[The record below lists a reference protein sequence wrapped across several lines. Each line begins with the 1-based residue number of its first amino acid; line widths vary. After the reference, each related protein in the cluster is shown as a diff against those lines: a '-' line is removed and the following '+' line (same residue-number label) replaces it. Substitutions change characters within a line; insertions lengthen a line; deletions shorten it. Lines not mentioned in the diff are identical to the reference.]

1 MLSHLPILQVI
12 VPLLGAPA
20 CLILGRARLAWA
32 FSLLVSMLSLFMA
45 ALLLLQVYDTGTISY
60 ALGGWDAPWGIEYRI
75 DLLNAWL
82 LLIVAGSSTLA
93 LLAAQTSISRE
104 IAAEKQ
110 VFFYVA
116 WLLCLAGLLGIL
128 ATGDAFNVFV
138 FLEISSL
145 STYTLVSL
153 GKDRKALWAAFR
165 YLILGTIGATFILIG
180 IGFMYM
186 MTGTLNMAD
195 LAQRLPAINDSYTV
209 VAAYAFIIVGICLK
223 LALFPLHNW
232 LPGAYSQAPSVV
244 TVFLAASSTK
254 VAVYLL
260 IRFTYTVFP
269 ANFRAGDF
277 PLYDIFVALGVLA
290 VFMASAAAIYQ
301 GNIKRAI
308 AYSSIGQI
316 GYMII
321 GLGLGTAMGLQATL
335 LHLFNHALMKA
346 ALFMALAAMIYRVG
360 SAQLSDM
367 KGLGKQMPWTSMS
380 FVLGGLSLIGV
391 PLTVGFVS
399 KWYLVSAAV
408 AEGRW
413 PIAFLVVF
421 GSLLA
426 IAYIWRVVETLYFQ
440 KPSETALTVKE
451 APLPFLLPI
460 WLLIIGN
467 LYFGIDTR
475 LPVVIT
481 AEAAM
486 TLMGGTP

>member
-209 VAAYAFIIVGICLK
+209 V
-223 LALFPLHNW
+223 
-232 LPGAYSQAPSVV
+232 
-244 TVFLAASSTK
+244 
-254 VAVYLL
+254 
-260 IRFTYTVFP
+260 
-269 ANFRAGDF
+269 
-277 PLYDIFVALGVLA
+277 
-290 VFMASAAAIYQ
+290 
-301 GNIKRAI
+301 
-308 AYSSIGQI
+308 
-316 GYMII
+316 
-321 GLGLGTAMGLQATL
+321 
-335 LHLFNHALMKA
+335 
-346 ALFMALAAMIYRVG
+346 
-360 SAQLSDM
+360 
-367 KGLGKQMPWTSMS
+367 
-380 FVLGGLSLIGV
+380 
-391 PLTVGFVS
+391 
-399 KWYLVSAAV
+399 
-408 AEGRW
+408 
-413 PIAFLVVF
+413 
-421 GSLLA
+421 
-426 IAYIWRVVETLYFQ
+426 
-440 KPSETALTVKE
+440 
-451 APLPFLLPI
+451 
-460 WLLIIGN
+460 
-467 LYFGIDTR
+467 
-475 LPVVIT
+475 
-481 AEAAM
+481 
-486 TLMGGTP
+486 

>member
-1 MLSHLPILQVI
+1 M
-12 VPLLGAPA
+12 
-20 CLILGRARLAWA
+20 
-32 FSLLVSMLSLFMA
+32 
-45 ALLLLQVYDTGTISY
+45 
-60 ALGGWDAPWGIEYRI
+60 
-75 DLLNAWL
+75 
-82 LLIVAGSSTLA
+82 
-93 LLAAQTSISRE
+93 
-104 IAAEKQ
+104 
-110 VFFYVA
+110 
-116 WLLCLAGLLGIL
+116 
-128 ATGDAFNVFV
+128 
-138 FLEISSL
+138 
-145 STYTLVSL
+145 
-153 GKDRKALWAAFR
+153 
-165 YLILGTIGATFILIG
+165 
-180 IGFMYM
+180 
-186 MTGTLNMAD
+186 
-195 LAQRLPAINDSYTV
+195 
-209 VAAYAFIIVGICLK
+209 
-223 LALFPLHNW
+223 
-232 LPGAYSQAPSVV
+232 
-244 TVFLAASSTK
+244 
-254 VAVYLL
+254 AVYLL

-413 PIAFLVVF
+413 PVAFLVVF